1 MPKRAG
7 RSSAAAAATART
19 VSLEDAVAQIQS
31 LKLLQ
36 LSLTREA
43 GELKDQ
49 NMELSKRLEQAE
61 QEAVRQRGA
70 IEQSAQVVEALS
82 LVVSE
87 VMPQTLQEKRKPS
100 KGKLAITEVSA
111 EAKSDCKPTPFNN
124 NEKDFVKWSRETV
137 NYMNSVREGLN
148 TVLSSAVDVEK
159 VLDWNEENIEL
170 EEMNEQVY
178 YLLIDLTEG
187 ESLDMVMSVEEGQG
201 PVSYTHLTLP
211 TKRIV

>member
-70 IEQSAQVVEALS
+70 IEQSAQVVAALS

-87 VMPQTLQEKRKPS
+87 VMPQTLQEKRKPPE
-100 KGKLAITEVSA
+100 GKLAITGVSA
-111 EAKSDCKPTPFNN
+111 EAT
-124 NEKDFVKWSRETV
+124 R
-137 NYMNSVREGLN
+137 R
-148 TVLSSAVDVEK
+148 
-159 VLDWNEENIEL
+159 
-170 EEMNEQVY
+170 
-178 YLLIDLTEG
+178 
-187 ESLDMVMSVEEGQG
+187 
-201 PVSYTHLTLP
+201 TL
-211 TKRIV
+211 